1 MNNRR
6 HVEIV
11 GAGIA
16 GLSAAIAFAQR
27 GWSVRVHERMPEV
40 RIVGSGLSI
49 FENALRVLRV
59 LDAEADTIR
68 GAWMG
73 ENFQTRD
80 RFGRVTSS
88 RVRMQRMYEVTRHRL
103 MAALLSSAQRA
114 GAEITLGSAVASATP
129 AGEIRLMNSRVLR
142 ADLVIVADGISSRLR
157 DQLSIP
163 YRRQSM
169 QDGAIRTMTSRTAEE
184 TSGPDASTSLEYWSG
199 HRRILVVPCS
209 NTDLYVALT
218 TLDSDE
224 AGRSVPL
231 KLDLWGEAFPG
242 ARSVVERLTGEARWD
257 QFEKVKMRSWSA
269 GRTVI
274 LGDAAHAM
282 APNLGQGGAC
292 AMMNALS
299 LATRLEAAQDIP
311 SALTEWERLERP
323 LTDHTQLI
331 SGLYSDLTYWPNRL
345 RAAAFWTVSK
355 SKWLAEQTYR
365 CSLHI
370 PTGTEHLPELQSQA

>member
-1 MNNRR
+1 MSDRR
-6 HVEIV
+6 HVEII

-27 GWSVRVHERMPEV
+27 GWTVRVHERMSEV
-40 RIVGSGLSI
+40 RVVGSGLSI

-59 LDAEADTIR
+59 LDADSDTIR

-73 ENFQTRD
+73 DRFQTRD
-80 RFGRVTSS
+80 QFGRVTSS

-103 MAALLSSAQRA
+103 MAALLASAKRA
-114 GAEITLGSAVASATP
+114 GAEIVLGSAVAGVTT
-129 AGEIRLMNSRVLR
+129 AGEIHLLNGRVLR
-142 ADLVIVADGISSRLR
+142 ADLVIIADGVGSRLR
-157 DQLSIP
+157 DQLEIP
-163 YRRQSM
+163 YRRQLM
-169 QDGAIRTMTSRTAEE
+169 QDGAIRTITRRTADEV
-184 TSGPDASTSLEYWSG
+184 SGPDASTSVEYWAG

-209 NTDLYVALT
+209 DTDLYVALT
-218 TLDSDE
+218 TLQSDE

-231 KLDLWGEAFPG
+231 KHDLWAEAFPG
-242 ARSVVERLTGEARWD
+242 ARGVVERLTGEARWD
-257 QFEKVKMRSWSA
+257 RFEKVKMTSWSA
-269 GRTVI
+269 NRTVI

-299 LATRLEAAQDIP
+299 LATRLEWARDIP
-311 SALTEWERLERP
+311 SALREWERLERP

-331 SGLYSDLTYWPNRL
+331 SGLYSDLTYWPNRV
-345 RAAAFWTVSK
+345 RAAAFWAVSK
-355 SKWLAEQTYR
+355 SKWLAAQTYR

-370 PTGTEHLPELQSQA
+370 PTGTEHLPELQS